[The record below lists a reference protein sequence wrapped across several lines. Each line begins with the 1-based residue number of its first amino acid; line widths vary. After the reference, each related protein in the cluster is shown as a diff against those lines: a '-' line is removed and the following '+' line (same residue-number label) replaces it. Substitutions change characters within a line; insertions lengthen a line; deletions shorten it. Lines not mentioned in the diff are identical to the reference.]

1 MSELDT
7 SSTNQQ
13 CIRIAYATT
22 RIDEMGWREIKHACC
37 LSASIVM
44 QIAEASAIT
53 AALELGD
60 AL

>member
-7 SSTNQQ
+7 SSTNKQ
-13 CIRIAYATT
+13 CVRIAYATT
-22 RIDEMGWREIKHACC
+22 RTDEMGWREIKHACS

-44 QIAEASAIT
+44 QIAEASSVT
-53 AALELGD
+53 AASELGD